1 MTLKQVVRLQGGQIS
16 LSTEVLQALGIS
28 AGDSVV
34 LYQMGDEIE
43 MRRHEIEKDQT
54 ASGL

>member
-1 MTLKQVVRLQGGQIS
+1 MMLKQVVRLQGGQIS

-34 LYQMGDEIE
+34 LYQMGDEIQ